1 MYAKIGLDDLEP
13 RDVEGIEPT
22 LKAVGYQ
29 LRPEKM
35 RPSVWE
41 FEAGE
46 TNNWHRHEAQ
56 EELYFVLDG
65 EFVVTVE
72 REEGDGDG
80 DESGS
85 GEIDEERETF
95 DLREG
100 EFVVIPPETWR
111 QFEALE
117 DSRML
122 VVGAPNV
129 KDDGILEE

>member
-1 MYAKIGLDDLEP
+1 MYDKTGLDDLEP
-13 RDVEGIEPT
+13 REVEGIEPD

-29 LRPEKM
+29 LRPEEM

-41 FEAGE
+41 FAAGE

-56 EELYFVLDG
+56 EEVYFVLDG

-72 REEGDGDG
+72 DETRDG
-80 DESGS
+80 ESG
-85 GEIDEERETF
+85 EERETF

-100 EFVVIPPETWR
+100 EFVVIAPETRR

-117 DSRML
+117 DCRL
-122 VVGAPNV
+122 FVVGAPNA
-129 KDDGILEE
+129 KGDGITEDEGS